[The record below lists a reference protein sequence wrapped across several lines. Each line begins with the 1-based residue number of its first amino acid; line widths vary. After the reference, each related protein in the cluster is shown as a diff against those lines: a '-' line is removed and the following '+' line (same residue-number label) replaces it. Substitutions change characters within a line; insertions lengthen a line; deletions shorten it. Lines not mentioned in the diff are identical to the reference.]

1 MKHASETQLRHP
13 SAGGTRSDRN
23 AEFPLVDPRHP
34 DAAFIQ
40 RELDRDRKREWY
52 LIPKAFIALA
62 IVAVLVV
69 IRQLFFV

>member
-13 SAGGTRSDRN
+13 SAGGTRSDSN
-23 AEFPLVDPRHP
+23 AEFSLVDPRHP
-34 DAAFIQ
+34 DDAFIQ

>member
-1 MKHASETQLRHP
+1 MTHASEPQLRRAP
-13 SAGGTRSDRN
+13 ARVTRSRRN
-23 AEFPLVDPRHP
+23 AETMLVDPQHP
-34 DAAFIQ
+34 DDAFIQ

>member
-1 MKHASETQLRHP
+1 MTQASEPQLRHAP
-13 SAGGTRSDRN
+13 TGGSRSRRN
-23 AEFPLVDPRHP
+23 AETMLVDPQHP
-34 DAAFIQ
+34 DDAFIQ